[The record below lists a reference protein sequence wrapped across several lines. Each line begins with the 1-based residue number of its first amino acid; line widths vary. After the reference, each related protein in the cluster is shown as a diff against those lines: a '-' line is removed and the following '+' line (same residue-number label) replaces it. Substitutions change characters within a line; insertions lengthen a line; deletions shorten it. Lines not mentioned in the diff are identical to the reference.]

1 MHPPD
6 TDPTTCPSAL
16 LNLLTALVGIAT
28 LGAGVG
34 WLVYTWFVGLEV
46 PYFAIPLVLC
56 VPVIAAVAFRN
67 CWD

>member
-1 MHPPD
+1 MRS
-6 TDPTTCPSAL
+6 TSLSSERTRL

-34 WLVYTWFVGLEV
+34 WLVYTWFVDLEV